1 MGASFCASVDER
13 CTCSLQSTIHTCRFP
28 LWAVKVS
35 DFLEMQ
41 GPPRPHHLLQEEGL
55 LHEWFPGMFV
65 IFTSHQWLSSTH
77 PDPQGQ
83 QMEVLQK
90 ALRGMIDGSLQV
102 HEDLVARS
110 TDMNL
115 SNTIRQHIAEGFLF
129 FDWFAIP
136 QITVRKDGV
145 NEESVKSDAA
155 LAVQSI
161 PAYVEL
167 SNVFIALVPELT
179 HKDSSALVNYASWL
193 SRGWCRAE
201 LWCRLL
207 SNKIDTTIIVIHSP
221 TQAEFMFPLD
231 WQHNSIVDGDFTVES
246 DRAIVVQ
253 LGETAV
259 ESKIQHLQVHGP
271 LRDYRFYGALRPKLL
286 CQDRVDR
293 TLQQFLED
301 FRFSSLEQAVKDA
314 SSMNAV
320 MCAILSGDTGMLALL
335 AESRADM
342 SRPMHG
348 LNDLG
353 FYDTQTLLMAAT
365 KSHQDPAVLTT
376 LVELRADPN
385 GRASRTKLSSLYMCR
400 SPGHVRALLEQ
411 RAELE
416 HSALHGAAS
425 LAGPDTLRELL
436 KRQCDPNHILAGRQ
450 ERFGPLH
457 AVALF
462 SLSNRHAVEA
472 ARLLLEHR
480 ADVNA
485 RSAPSDEFSWECR
498 KARVRVA
505 VLGFANCNMMTRLRA
520 SMSGISPLGYAA
532 LVGHGQLTQLF
543 LDHGADPTP
552 NDRGDTPEDL
562 ARRNHHYHL
571 IPLLA
576 TFAT

>member
-1 MGASFCASVDER
+1 MGASLCSPVDER

-102 HEDLVARS
+102 HEDIVSRS
-110 TDMNL
+110 DDMNL

-207 SNKIDTTIIVIHSP
+207 SNKIDTTIIVIYSP
-221 TQAEFMFPLD
+221 TEAEFMFPLD
-231 WQHNSIVDGDFTVES
+231 WQHNSIVDGSFTVES

-259 ESKIQHLQVHGP
+259 ESKIQHLQVYGP
-271 LRDYRFYGALRPKLL
+271 LRDCRFYCALRPKLL
-286 CQDRVDR
+286 CQERTDR

-301 FRFSSLEQAVKDA
+301 FQFTSLEEAAADA

-320 MCAILSGDTGMLALL
+320 MCAILSGDTGMLTLL

-342 SRPMHG
+342 NRPMYG
-348 LNDLG
+348 LSDLG

-365 KSHQDPAVLTT
+365 KSRQDPAVLTR

-385 GRASRTKLSSLYMCR
+385 GRARTGLSSLYMCR

-411 RAELE
+411 RADVA
-416 HSALHGAAS
+416 HSALNGAAS
-425 LAGPDTLRELL
+425 FAGPDTIRELL
-436 KRQCDPNHILAGRQ
+436 KHRCDPSDIGTGRY
-450 ERFGPLH
+450 GPLH

-462 SLSNRHAVEA
+462 SRSNRHAVET
-472 ARLLLEHR
+472 ARLLLENR
-480 ADVNA
+480 ANVNA
-485 RSAPSDEFSWECR
+485 RSTPHGEFLWECR
-498 KARVRVA
+498 KARVQVA
-505 VLGFANCNMMTRLRA
+505 VLGFANSNMMTRLRA
-520 SMSGISPLGYAA
+520 SMPGITPLGYAA
-532 LVGHGQLTQLF
+532 LVGHGQLTKLF
-543 LDHGADPTP
+543 LDYGADPTP
-552 NDRGDTPEDL
+552 NERGDTPETL
-562 ARRNHHYHL
+562 ARRNHHHHL
-571 IPLLA
+571 MPMLA
-576 TFAT
+576 TFGT

>member
-1 MGASFCASVDER
+1 MGASLCSPVDER

-35 DFLEMQ
+35 DFLEMR

-83 QMEVLQK
+83 QMAVLQK

-102 HEDLVARS
+102 HEDIVSRS
-110 TDMNL
+110 DDMNL

-207 SNKIDTTIIVIHSP
+207 SNKIDTTIIVIYSP
-221 TQAEFMFPLD
+221 TEAEFMFPLD
-231 WQHNSIVDGDFTVES
+231 WQHNSIVDGSFTVES

-259 ESKIQHLQVHGP
+259 ESKIQHLQVYGP
-271 LRDYRFYGALRPKLL
+271 LRDCRFYCALRPKLL
-286 CQDRVDR
+286 CQERTDR

-301 FRFSSLEQAVKDA
+301 FQFTSLEEAAADA

-320 MCAILSGDTGMLALL
+320 MCAILSGDTGMLTLL

-342 SRPMHG
+342 NRPMYG
-348 LNDLG
+348 LSDLG

-365 KSHQDPAVLTT
+365 KSRQDPAVLTR

-385 GRASRTKLSSLYMCR
+385 GRARTGLSSLYMCR

-411 RAELE
+411 RADVA
-416 HSALHGAAS
+416 HSALNGAAS
-425 LAGPDTLRELL
+425 FAGPDTIRELL
-436 KRQCDPNHILAGRQ
+436 KHRCDPSDIGTGRY
-450 ERFGPLH
+450 GPLH

-462 SLSNRHAVEA
+462 SRSNRHAVET
-472 ARLLLEHR
+472 ARLLLENR
-480 ADVNA
+480 ANVNA
-485 RSAPSDEFSWECR
+485 RSTPRGEFLWECR
-498 KARVRVA
+498 KARVQVA
-505 VLGFANCNMMTRLRA
+505 VLGFANSNMMTRLRA
-520 SMSGISPLGYAA
+520 S
-532 LVGHGQLTQLF
+532 
-543 LDHGADPTP
+543 
-552 NDRGDTPEDL
+552 
-562 ARRNHHYHL
+562 
-571 IPLLA
+571 
-576 TFAT
+576 

>member
-1 MGASFCASVDER
+1 MGASFCAPVDER

-102 HEDLVARS
+102 HEDIVSRS
-110 TDMNL
+110 DDMNL

-207 SNKIDTTIIVIHSP
+207 SNKIDTTIIVIYSP
-221 TQAEFMFPLD
+221 TEAEFMFPLD
-231 WQHNSIVDGDFTVES
+231 WQHNNIVDGNFTVES

-259 ESKIQHLQVHGP
+259 ESKIQHLQVYGP
-271 LRDYRFYGALRPKLL
+271 LRDCRFYCALRPKLL
-286 CQDRVDR
+286 CQERTDR

-301 FRFSSLEQAVKDA
+301 FQFTSLEEAAADS

-320 MCAILSGDTGMLALL
+320 MCAILSGDTGMLTLL

-342 SRPMHG
+342 NRPMHG
-348 LNDLG
+348 LSDLG

-365 KSHQDPAVLTT
+365 KSRQEPAVLTK

-385 GRASRTKLSSLYMCR
+385 GRARTLLSSLYMCR
-400 SPGHVRALLEQ
+400 TPGHVRALLEQ
-411 RAELE
+411 RAEVAN
-416 HSALHGAAS
+416 SALNGAAS
-425 LAGPDTLRELL
+425 FAGPDTIQELL
-436 KRQCDPNHILAGRQ
+436 KHRCDPSDIGTGRY
-450 ERFGPLH
+450 GPLH

-462 SLSNRHAVEA
+462 SRSNRHAVET
-472 ARLLLEHR
+472 ARLLLENH

-485 RSAPSDEFSWECR
+485 RSTPRGEFLWECR
-498 KARVRVA
+498 RARLKVA

-520 SMSGISPLGYAA
+520 SMPGITPLGYAA
-532 LVGHGQLTQLF
+532 LVGHGQLTQLY
-543 LDHGADPTP
+543 LDYGADATP
-552 NDRGDTPEDL
+552 NERGDTPEDL
-562 ARRNHHYHL
+562 ARRNHHHHL
-571 IPLLA
+571 IPMLA
-576 TFAT
+576 TFGT